1 MSSTGRKGLVQVYT
15 GDGKGKTT
23 AALGLAMRAVG
34 RGLKVI
40 MIQFLKGEESGEL
53 LFVSQHHPFDIV
65 QLNEGNCFQ
74 QSEGELRQVVEETM
88 SYADKAIMGGE
99 YDLVILDEIFI
110 AASKDLVT
118 TEDILGLMQ
127 RKPDHVELVL
137 TGRNAPPEVV
147 KDADLVTEMLMIKHP
162 YTEGMAQR
170 KGIEL

>member
-1 MSSTGRKGLVQVYT
+1 MSNAGHKGLVQVYT

-74 QSEGELRQVVEETM
+74 QSQEELRKVVDKTM
-88 SYADKAIMGGE
+88 IRANEVIMGGE
-99 YDLVILDEIFI
+99 YNLVILDEIFV
-110 AASKDLVT
+110 AANRGLLAV
-118 TEDILGLMQ
+118 EDILGLMEK
-127 RKPDHVELVL
+127 KPDHVELVL

>member
-1 MSSTGRKGLVQVYT
+1 MSTTGHKGLVQVYT

-40 MIQFLKGEESGEL
+40 MIQFLKGKESGEL
-53 LFVSQHHPFDIV
+53 LFVSQHHPFDIM
-65 QLNEGNCFQ
+65 QLNEGDCFQ
-74 QSEGELRQVVEETM
+74 QSEEELRKVVDETM
-88 SYADKAIMGGE
+88 ACTDKAIMGGE

-110 AASKDLVT
+110 AVSKGLVT

-137 TGRNAPPEVV
+137 TGRNAPLEVV
-147 KDADLVTEMLMIKHP
+147 KEADLVTEMLMIKHP
-162 YTEGMAQR
+162 YTKGTAQR
-170 KGIEL
+170 RGIEL